1 MVCAC
6 RFYPHQPSANIFFLF
21 DRVILLSEGYM
32 IYNGPPQLVKEYFER
47 QGLRM
52 SRFSNPADKLS
63 NIAAEPK
70 TVLGE
75 RATVIELYKQCSIQ
89 LAEYMTLSEKA

>member
-1 MVCAC
+1 
-6 RFYPHQPSANIFFLF
+6 
-21 DRVILLSEGYM
+21 
-32 IYNGPPQLVKEYFER
+32 
-47 QGLRM
+47 M

-75 RATVIELYKQCSIQ
+75 QATVIELYKQCSI
-89 LAEYMTLSEKA
+89 LAEYMTISEEG

>member
-1 MVCAC
+1 
-6 RFYPHQPSANIFFLF
+6 
-21 DRVILLSEGYM
+21 
-32 IYNGPPQLVKEYFER
+32 
-47 QGLRM
+47 M

-75 RATVIELYKQCSIQ
+75 QATVIELYKQCRNE
-89 LAEYMTLSEKA
+89 LAEYMTLGEEG